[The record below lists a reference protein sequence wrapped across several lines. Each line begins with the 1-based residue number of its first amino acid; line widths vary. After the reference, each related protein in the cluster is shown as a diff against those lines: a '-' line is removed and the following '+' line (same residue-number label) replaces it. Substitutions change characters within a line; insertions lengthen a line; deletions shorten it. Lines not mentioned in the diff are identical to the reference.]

1 MSVNPTVSLQT
12 LSAADGF
19 LAGLIYL
26 SVTKQAI
33 AQNRA
38 PGLFTPAFQSWRYL
52 EGIWFNLQSVQ
63 NGMLEIVPGLGLQGI
78 DYTLDSFVSPVLFFQ
93 TAVLSLR
100 NTLIG
105 RTPSTVGD
113 IVALFCL
120 SHVVFL
126 HLRRSHDSVIS
137 GTELDIDQWGNA
149 ISRYDH
155 RQAFASLI
163 RALFPEITTALMP
176 PNFVDPVTA
185 EYHDAPYFMAM
196 CQDAPFE
203 PPSQEAIRIGDA
215 LQYSDA
221 TPNLFSLSSSR
232 PRDQAAQNDR
242 YIVIGETQLTGLRT
256 DPHGPALVANFTLF
270 LEQCGDLF
278 QNLSGRWVTAKHQYS
293 PLSVLNRARRQ
304 SNDVSSYLQRMLQE
318 GSFQDPFS
326 MGILSIVDTF
336 VQLGYLRTP
345 KDVQEY
351 MIIVGKSATVQDI
364 SLFGDFADPF
374 WGGLLDVPGSL
385 LAPNFQMPDA
395 TPGAHPTVLDNLEPQ
410 LSTGDL
416 RQSAVINILT
426 SFIANCGDLMDIL
439 SGHGVTTK
447 GPHSDVSLEVKNFTQ
462 ALRRHESFGGP
473 SARGILAIVD
483 RFVGL
488 DYYQSIDEIRDYI
501 AIVAKEILPSGKPF
515 AEVCKSVYSSVH
527 TDMAKIPPVGR
538 RQHAERPLD
547 RKLWNP
553 NTAVGAFMGDNN
565 TYRDA
570 ISAVSGLL
578 ACLIYL
584 ETDPQMADPFVHDLC
599 HHVDRYWE
607 RLGEISS
614 SQTTPNLTALLKS
627 FESSA
632 QFYEL
637 AIFTFRNVLV
647 GAEPDS
653 LSAIFSLCSLSY
665 IASCCLRNYDN
676 FRDIEVW
683 QNAIRDPQERGVFIN
698 LAGVVWP
705 RVSLTPID
713 DALNSQM
720 STVIEPGSST
730 HQNATTQ
737 SLALEFDFLQD
748 EWLFDGLFN
757 AVCEP
762 DVMPD
767 SSVAIDVEN
776 LHRTP
781 STLED
786 LQESAIVSNLVYFLT
801 ECGDLLHVF
810 SGRGVTAKDL
820 YSCVAFTQGRSEAK
834 NVVNACVQRLKND
847 YTCQNASTGGIMSIV
862 ERFVALGYLQT
873 PEELRK
879 YMLCVGRAVIPED
892 ETLAEFCQTVRE
904 TTATVSGSLTPPRGG
919 GRGRR
924 LRELRLIPRRV
935 IPCEM
940 LYTQVALLAAATLV
954 AGNAAPQPKITQRA
968 VLPRDIIPDD
978 IKSWA
983 ESKAS
988 AAGQDVDDW
997 VKSHYSEA
1005 EQWAS
1010 DKGGDAKTWAEGQAS
1025 DARDKGSEIASRAST
1040 AFDGISSKVRT
1051 AVDEASASA
1060 SAATNNDNA
1069 AATVGGGQAGVV
1081 AFLAAVGAAV
1091 FAFMA

>member
-163 RALFPEITTALMP
+163 RALFPEITTALTP

-547 RKLWNP
+547 RKL
-553 NTAVGAFMGDNN
+553 
-565 TYRDA
+565 DA

-879 YMLCVGRAVIPED
+879 YMLCVGR
-892 ETLAEFCQTVRE
+892 
-904 TTATVSGSLTPPRGG
+904 
-919 GRGRR
+919 
-924 LRELRLIPRRV
+924 
-935 IPCEM
+935 M